1 MSTLVTINRTATV
14 LLTVSDEQQ
23 FLASHLAWQGKEG
36 AFLPAE
42 QRADPQTYL
51 SGIAVQV
58 ERGER
63 PEVAGLLYRVELQEV
78 GVSF

>member
-1 MSTLVTINRTATV
+1 MSLLVTIKRTATV
-14 LLTVSDEQQ
+14 LLTVSDERE
-23 FLASHLAWQGKEG
+23 FSAAHLAWQETQG

-42 QRADPQTYL
+42 QRASPQTYL

-63 PEVAGLLYRVELQEV
+63 PEVPGLLYRVEAQEL